1 MTGELKMKEHSE
13 LLQQT
18 DKESTLEKLA
28 TLEHEQWAHWTRYML
43 ENLTADNIERWKL
56 QIETPYSNLTE
67 LEKES
72 DRVWARKTLKICCLE
87 IG

>member
-1 MTGELKMKEHSE
+1 MKEHSE
-13 LLQQT
+13 LLQKT

-87 IG
+87 IGGEGKL